1 MRRSAIAFACALL
14 AAAPLAAQQPRTI
27 AVGQSQ
33 EGQLSDAD
41 PIARSRKSP
50 YHAWTFEGRRGQ
62 RLVIDLRSTDFDAYL
77 VLRDDAG
84 FVLGNDD
91 DSGGENNARIH
102 TILPRDGRYQIIAT
116 GFRENSRGRYTLSVA
131 GWEAPAG
138 PAPGAAGTI
147 AVGETRDGVLEPG
160 DDIAG
165 DGPYQ
170 DRWTFEARE
179 GQRLRIDMTSTDLDS
194 YLILLGPDGA
204 QLATDDDGGGNKNA
218 SIGFRAASAGRY
230 TAIATSYGENVKA
243 GAYQLRLSE
252 DTGNFA
258 EPGIA
263 VELAPGQTREGR
275 LETGDFQGK
284 RGLEDRWTFTGR
296 AGQMARVDVVSTAF
310 DSYATLLFNGMPVD
324 SNDDGGEGNNA
335 RLMTILPGT
344 GTYTVAVSAYGSS
357 STGGRYT
364 IALQLSDAPAGAG
377 RIETIRPGAQ
387 VTGRL
392 EPGDRQ
398 HGGGGYEDLW
408 EFDARSNQDVMIEM
422 HSSDFDAFLELRDPN
437 GNLVQEN
444 DDGGAGTDALIMAH
458 LERGGRYRIVAR
470 SYGDRQATG
479 VYDLTFSSVGEA
491 ARPGR
496 VVELREGQ
504 LAVGRLEAGDSLVGD
519 STYAD
524 IFLFR
529 APRDGDV
536 TIDLASGDFDAFLI
550 VRDAEGATLATD
562 DDGGDGTN
570 SRLTLHVQGGRTYRI
585 VANSYGEDRATGLYR
600 LTARYTH

>member
-1 MRRSAIAFACALL
+1 MRRSAIVVACALL
-14 AAAPLAAQQPRTI
+14 AAAPLAAQQRTI

-33 EGQLSDAD
+33 DGQLLDTD
-41 PIARSRKSP
+41 PIARSRKAP
-50 YHAWTFEGRRGQ
+50 YHTWTLEGRRGQ
-62 RLVIDLRSTDFDAYL
+62 RLVIDLRSTDFDSYV

-84 FVLGNDD
+84 FLLSNDD

-102 TILPRDGRYQIIAT
+102 TILPRDGRYEIIAT
-116 GFRENSRGRYTLSVA
+116 GFRENSRGHYTLSVT

-138 PAPGAAGTI
+138 PPPGAAGTI
-147 AVGETRDGVLEPG
+147 AVGETKDGILEPG
-160 DDIAG
+160 DEVAG

-170 DRWTFEARE
+170 DRWTFDARAD
-179 GQRLRIDMTSTDLDS
+179 QRFRLDMTSTDLDS

-204 QLATDDDGGGNKNA
+204 QLASDDDGGGSKNA
-218 SIGFRAASAGRY
+218 SIGYRTATAGRY
-230 TAIATSYGENVKA
+230 TAIATSYGESVKV
-243 GAYQLRLSE
+243 GAYQLRLVEETGSFADPGVASE
-252 DTGNFA
+252 LN
-258 EPGIA
+258 
-263 VELAPGQTREGR
+263 PGQTREGR
-275 LETGDFQGK
+275 LETGDFRGK
-284 RGLEDRWTFTGR
+284 RGLEDRWTFNGR
-296 AGQMARVDVVSTAF
+296 AGQMARVDIVSTVF

-344 GTYTVAVSAYGSS
+344 GTYTVAVTAYGSS
-357 STGGRYT
+357 SSGGRYT

-377 RIETIRPGAQ
+377 RMETIRPGQQ

-408 EFDARSNQDVMIEM
+408 EFEARANQDVMIEM
-422 HSSDFDAFLELRDPN
+422 HSSDFDAYLELRDPS
-437 GNLVQEN
+437 GTLVQEN

-458 LERGGRYRIVAR
+458 LGRAGRYRIVAR
-470 SYGDRQATG
+470 SYGDRSASG
-479 VYDLTFSSVGEA
+479 IYDLSLSSVGEA

-496 VVELREGQ
+496 VVDLREGQ

-524 IFLFR
+524 MFLFR
-529 APRDGDV
+529 APRDGDI
-536 TIDLASGDFDAFLI
+536 TIDLSSGDFDSFLI
-550 VRDAEGATLATD
+550 VRDAEGGTLATD

-570 SRLTLHVQGGRTYRI
+570 SRITLHVTSGQTYRI
-585 VANSYGEDRATGLYR
+585 IANSYGEDRATGLYR

>member
-1 MRRSAIAFACALL
+1 MRRSAIAVACALL
-14 AAAPLAAQQPRTI
+14 AAAPLAAQQARTI
-27 AVGQSQ
+27 AVGQTQ
-33 EGQLSDAD
+33 DGQLVDSD
-41 PIARSRKSP
+41 PIARSRKAP
-50 YHAWTFEGRRGQ
+50 YHTWTLEGRRGQ

-84 FVLGNDD
+84 FLLSNDD

-102 TILPRDGRYQIIAT
+102 TILPRDGRYEIIAT
-116 GFRENSRGRYTLSVA
+116 GFRENSRGRYSLSVT

-138 PAPGAAGTI
+138 PAPGAPGTI
-147 AVGETRDGVLEPG
+147 AVGEAKDGILEPG
-160 DDIAG
+160 DEVAG

-170 DRWTFEARE
+170 DRWTFEARA
-179 GQRLRIDMTSTDLDS
+179 GQRLRLDMTSTDVDS

-218 SIGFRAASAGRY
+218 SIGFRAVVAGRY
-230 TAIATSYGENVKA
+230 TALATSYGESVKA
-243 GAYQLRLSE
+243 GAYQLRLTEENGTFADPGVASE
-252 DTGNFA
+252 
-258 EPGIA
+258 
-263 VELAPGQTREGR
+263 LSPGQTSEGR

-310 DSYATLLFNGMPVD
+310 DSYAMLLFNGMPVD
-324 SNDDGGEGNNA
+324 SNDDGGDGNNA

-357 STGGRYT
+357 SSGGRYT

-387 VTGRL
+387 ATGRL

-408 EFDARSNQDVMIEM
+408 EFDARANQDVMIEM
-422 HSSDFDAFLELRDPN
+422 HSSDFDAYLELRDPS
-437 GNLVQEN
+437 GNLVQQN
-444 DDGGAGTDALIMAH
+444 DDGGTGTDALIMAH
-458 LERGGRYRIVAR
+458 LEHAGRYRIVAR
-470 SYGDRQATG
+470 SYGDRTATG
-479 VYDLTFSSVGEA
+479 VYDLSLSSVGES

-504 LAVGRLEAGDSLVGD
+504 LAVGRLEPGDSLVGD

-529 APRDGDV
+529 APRDGDI

-570 SRLTLHVQGGRTYRI
+570 SRLTLHVQSGQTYRI
-585 VANSYGEDRATGLYR
+585 IANSYGEDRATGLYR